1 MPPPRRRPERAEHS
15 PRLEAHFAPVRR
27 ARLGATLMLAVLLGA
42 CSTAP
47 RYERPAVPLAAGWKG
62 EAPAGWVGTDAHR
75 RWRSGRW
82 WELFDDADLNAL
94 MPGIDVGNQNLAL
107 ALANM
112 AQAQALLQQAQAQ
125 RWPGLA
131 AQAAA
136 QRSGRPANGSASLGL
151 GASWA
156 PDLWGRLG
164 DAVRAQGAN
173 VQAGEANLEALRLA
187 ARAGL
192 ANAYFGAREADA
204 EGALV
209 DAIVVGYRR
218 ALQITEN
225 NYRAAQAAQ
234 TDVLQARSTLESA
247 LASRAALAGSR
258 ATYEHAIALL
268 LGRPPAAFTLPV
280 KPWID
285 AVPALPVLL
294 PSELL
299 LRRPDVAAAERAVAA
314 ANAQIGVAQSA
325 YFPSFTLSAA
335 AGGGASSLA
344 RLASAPTF
352 TWSLGTS
359 LAQSVF
365 DAGARSA
372 ALAQARAAHA
382 AATASYRQT
391 ALTAFGQ
398 VENQLTALAS
408 LAAQIEH
415 TRAAADAAKGAE
427 ERILRSYQA
436 GISAYAN
443 VITAQATALAAR
455 RAVLQ
460 QQLQRQQAVVA
471 LIQALGGGWIAP
483 WEAPAE
489 AARADADAV
498 AQSAASTAESRHDEQ
513 TPTHERPAAAP
524 AGSR

>member
-1 MPPPRRRPERAEHS
+1 
-15 PRLEAHFAPVRR
+15 
-27 ARLGATLMLAVLLGA
+27 MLSAMLGA

-47 RYERPAVPLAAGWKG
+47 RYEVPAVALAPGWKSQ
-62 EAPAGWVGTDAHR
+62 APAGWVDTDAHR
-75 RWRSGRW
+75 LWRSGQW
-82 WELFDDADLNAL
+82 WELFGDADLSAL
-94 MPGIDVGNQNLAL
+94 MPGLEIGNQNLAL
-107 ALANM
+107 ALANV

-125 RWPGLA
+125 RWPTLG
-131 AQAAA
+131 AQAGT
-136 QRSGRPANGSASLGL
+136 QRGGRPANGSASIGL
-151 GASWA
+151 SASWA

-173 VQAGEANLEALRLA
+173 VQAGEANLEAVRLA

-192 ANAYFGAREADA
+192 ANAYFGLREADA
-204 EGALV
+204 EAALV
-209 DAIVVGYRR
+209 DDIVAGYRR

-225 NYRAAQAAQ
+225 NYRAGQAAR
-234 TDVLQARSTLESA
+234 TDVLQAQSTLESA
-247 LASRAALAGSR
+247 LASRAAQGASR
-258 ATYEHAIALL
+258 AAYEHAIALL
-268 LGRPPAAFTLPV
+268 LGRPPAAFTLPA
-280 KPWID
+280 KPWVNTVPE
-285 AVPALPVLL
+285 VPALL

-325 YFPSFTLSAA
+325 FFPSFTLSAA

-344 RLASAPTF
+344 SLASSSVF
-352 TWSLGTS
+352 TWSLGAS
-359 LAQSVF
+359 LAQNLF
-365 DAGARSA
+365 DAGARGA
-372 ALAQARAAHA
+372 AIEQARAAHA
-382 AATASYRQT
+382 AASAAYRQA

-408 LAAQIEH
+408 LAVQSEH

-427 ERILRSYQA
+427 ERTLKSYQA

-460 QQLQRQQAVVA
+460 LQLQRQQAVVA

-483 WEAPAE
+483 WQAPAE

-498 AQSAASTAESRHDEQ
+498 AQSTAPTAESGHDEQ